1 MKWRYIPIML
11 VMVVLLAATP
21 IFAQTEQPPGEIPAA
36 TGTDTPPPETS
47 QVETP
52 QLPVLTIVNSSGE
65 RVPVQVEI
73 ADTPEETLTGLMG
86 RSALAEEAGM
96 LFVFEQEQILAFW
109 MKDTLIPLS
118 IAYIDA
124 EGRIVDIQDMQPLDD
139 ETSRPSAE
147 PAQYALEVDQGFF
160 EGRGVMVGD
169 MVEMPSRQGE
179 GGEGE
184 VPTKA
189 PAAPLGGT
197 ALEGALG

>member
-1 MKWRYIPIML
+1 MKWRLILIML
-11 VMVVLLAATP
+11 VIVVLLAAAT
-21 IFAQTEQPPGEIPAA
+21 FAQTEQSPGEIPAA
-36 TGTDTPPPETS
+36 TGTDTPQPDTS
-47 QVETP
+47 QVETA

-73 ADTPEETLTGLMG
+73 ADTPEERQTGLMG

-96 LFVFEQEQILAFW
+96 LFVFEQEQILSFS

-124 EGRIVDIQDMQPLDD
+124 EGRIVDIQDMQPLD

-147 PAQYALEVDQGFF
+147 PAQYALEVNQDFF
-160 EGRGVMVGD
+160 EGRGVMIGD
-169 MVEMPSRQGE
+169 MAELRSGQGE
-179 GGEGE
+179 EGEGE
-184 VPTKA
+184 VLTKA

>member
-1 MKWRYIPIML
+1 MKRWLIPIML
-11 VMVVLLAATP
+11 LMVVLLAATP
-21 IFAQTEQPPGEIPAA
+21 IFAQIEQSAGEIPAA
-36 TGTDTPPPETS
+36 TGTETPQPDTS
-47 QVETP
+47 QVGTP

-73 ADTPEETLTGLMG
+73 ADTPEEWQTGLIG

-124 EGRIVDIQDMQPLDD
+124 EGRIVDIQDMQPLD
-139 ETSRPSAE
+139 ETSHPSAE
-147 PAQYALEVDQGFF
+147 PAQYALEVNQDFF
-160 EGRGVMVGD
+160 EGRGVVVGD
-169 MVEMPSRQGE
+169 MVELPSGQGE

-184 VPTKA
+184 VATKA
-189 PAAPLGGT
+189 PAAP
-197 ALEGALG
+197 

>member
-1 MKWRYIPIML
+1 MKWRLIPIML

-21 IFAQTEQPPGEIPAA
+21 IFAQTEQSPGEISAA
-36 TGTDTPPPETS
+36 TGTDTPQPETS

-73 ADTPEETLTGLMG
+73 ADTPEERQTGLMG

-96 LFVFEQEQILAFW
+96 LFAFDQEQILVFW

-124 EGRIVDIQDMQPLDD
+124 EGRIVDIQNMQPLD
-139 ETSRPSAE
+139 ETSHPSAE
-147 PAQYALEVDQGFF
+147 PAQYALEVNHDFF
-160 EGRGVMVGD
+160 EGRGIMVGD
-169 MVEMPSRQGE
+169 MVEQPSGQGE

-189 PAAPLGGT
+189 PPAAPLGGT